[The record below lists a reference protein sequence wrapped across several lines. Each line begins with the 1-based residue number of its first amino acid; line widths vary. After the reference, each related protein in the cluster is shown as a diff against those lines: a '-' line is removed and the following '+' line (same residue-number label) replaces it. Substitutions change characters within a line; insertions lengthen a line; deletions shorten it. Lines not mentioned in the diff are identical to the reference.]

1 MPGRMPRKDTRDDT
15 RKDASEGETMP
26 CNTTRNLDI
35 SALRSFVMI
44 AELGGVTRAAERLNL
59 TQSAVSMQLKRL
71 ETAFDQ
77 PLVAREGRGVTLTE
91 EGEQLLAY
99 GRRMVRLNDETWNR
113 MMHEM
118 FQGRITFG
126 VPEDIVRPYVTGILR
141 DFVGAFPRARINLV
155 SSITRL
161 LIPEFAESK
170 IDIMLTTEPV
180 QSGTGEC
187 LYRGGLKW
195 YVGRDSKIYEQ
206 RPLPLASK
214 QDCVFLPVAAA
225 ALDAADI
232 HCECPYQANDWRDL
246 VAFVSAGLAIET
258 NMPYM
263 ARIKDWDEVPAG
275 AGLPALP
282 DFGIFLYV
290 REGASPLAL
299 QLAGIIR
306 DVDFD
311 PAAMAKSA

>member
-1 MPGRMPRKDTRDDT
+1 
-15 RKDASEGETMP
+15 MP
-26 CNTTRNLDI
+26 CTVTRNLDI

-44 AELGGVTRAAERLNL
+44 TELGGVTRAAERLNL

-71 ETAFDQ
+71 EEAFDQ
-77 PLVAREGRGVTLTE
+77 PLVSRRGRGIALTD
-91 EGEQLLAY
+91 EGEQLLSY
-99 GRRMVRLNDETWNR
+99 GRRMIRLNDETWSR
-113 MMHEM
+113 MMHEA
-118 FQGRITFG
+118 FEGRITFG
-126 VPEDIVRPYVTGILR
+126 VPEDIVRPYITGILR

-161 LIPEFAESK
+161 LIAEFAK
-170 IDIMLTTEPV
+170 GQIDIMLTTEPAHN
-180 QSGTGEC
+180 GAGEC
-187 LYRGGLKW
+187 LYRGPLQW
-195 YVGRDSKIYEQ
+195 YVGRDSGVYDQ

-214 QDCVFLPVAAA
+214 PDCIFLPVASA

-232 HCECPYQANDWRDL
+232 PWGSPYQANDWRDL
-246 VAFVSAGLAIET
+246 VAFVSAGLAVET

-263 ARIKDWDEVPAG
+263 ARIKDWQEVPPA

-306 DVDFD
+306 DVDFN
-311 PAAMAKSA
+311 PAAMAKNA

>member
-1 MPGRMPRKDTRDDT
+1 
-15 RKDASEGETMP
+15 MP
-26 CNTTRNLDI
+26 CNSTRNLDI

-71 ETAFDQ
+71 EEAFDQ
-77 PLVAREGRGVTLTE
+77 PLVTRKGRGITLTD
-91 EGEQLLAY
+91 EGEQLLGY
-99 GRRMVRLNDETWNR
+99 GKRMVRLNDETWNQ
-113 MMHEM
+113 MMHEA

-161 LIPEFAESK
+161 LMREFAEGR
-170 IDIMLTTEPV
+170 IDIMLTTEPAH
-180 QSGTGEC
+180 SGAGEC
-187 LYRGGLKW
+187 LYLGPLQW
-195 YVGRDSKIYEQ
+195 YVGRGSAVYDQ

-214 QDCVFLPVAAA
+214 PDCIFLPVASA

-232 HCECPYQANDWRDL
+232 PWESPYQANDWRDL
-246 VAFVSAGLAIET
+246 VAFVSAGLAVET

-263 ARIKDWDEVPAG
+263 ARIKDWQEVPAG

-290 REGASPLAL
+290 RDGASPLAL